1 MFFTSGNKL
10 YQLYNIG
17 NNNPV
22 KLLDFIS
29 EIEKNINKTA
39 KKEML
44 PIQDGDVFQ
53 TYADV
58 SEFMEEFD
66 YLSTT
71 TIKKGVAK
79 FVSWFINYN
88 IN

>member
-1 MFFTSGNKL
+1 
-10 YQLYNIG
+10 
-17 NNNPV
+17 
-22 KLLDFIS
+22 
-29 EIEKNINKTA
+29 
-39 KKEML
+39 ML